1 MPKLFE
7 VTEINGMQL
16 SNRFVRS
23 ATWEGMAE
31 DDGSVTAALV
41 DCMSQLAEG
50 QVGLIISSHAYIK
63 PEGQAGPKQ
72 IGVYKDALINGL
84 KQITQAIQGRGGK
97 IVLQISHSGCSANP
111 KLTGQM
117 PLSPSN
123 VEGTFKSP
131 CKEMTASDIQ
141 ELIEAFGLAAQRAK
155 TAGFDGVQIH
165 AAHGYLIN
173 QFLSPLL
180 NKRTDAY
187 GGSVENRYQIL
198 REVLKKVR
206 SAVGNKFP
214 VLIKLNSQDFMEGG
228 LTLEDSLRIGRL
240 LQEDGIDAIE
250 LSGGTLRS
258 GQFTPSRMGITN
270 EEKEAYF
277 LEAAK
282 VFKQTIKVP
291 LILVGGIRSLPVAER
306 IVGQGW
312 ADYISMSRPFVR
324 EPGLIKRWNSGDLR
338 KASCLSDNQCFGPA
352 MAGEGI
358 YCVVEKKEKQK
369 GTGRSSVNEPMS
381 KQTLY
386 RR

>member
-1 MPKLFE
+1 MSKLFD

-31 DDGSVTAALV
+31 DDGSVTRALV
-41 DCMSQLAEG
+41 DCMSHLAEG

-63 PEGQAGPKQ
+63 PEGQAAPKQ

-84 KQITQAIQGRGGK
+84 RQITQAVQGQGGK
-97 IVLQISHSGCSANP
+97 IVLQMSHSGCLANP

-117 PLSPSN
+117 PLAPSN
-123 VEGTFKSP
+123 VEGISKSP
-131 CKEMTASDIQ
+131 CKEMTAGDIQ
-141 ELIEAFGLAAQRAK
+141 ELIEAFGLAAQRAQK
-155 TAGFDGVQIH
+155 AGFDGVQIH
-165 AAHGYLIN
+165 AAHGYLMN
-173 QFLSPLL
+173 QFLSPLF

-206 SAVGNKFP
+206 STVGNGFP

-228 LTLEDSLRIGRL
+228 LTLEDSLKIGRL

-258 GQFTPSRMGITN
+258 GQLTPSRMGITN

-282 VFKQTIKVP
+282 VFKETIKVP
-291 LILVGGIRSLPVAER
+291 LILVGGIRSLPVADQIIE
-306 IVGQGW
+306 QGW
-312 ADYISMSRPFVR
+312 ADYISMSRPFIR
-324 EPGLIKRWNSGDLR
+324 ESGLIKRWKSGDLR

-369 GTGRSSVNEPMS
+369 GTERS
-381 KQTLY
+381 
-386 RR
+386 

>member
-1 MPKLFE
+1 MSKVFE

-31 DDGSVTAALV
+31 NDGSVTPALV
-41 DCMSQLAEG
+41 DCMTHLAEG

-63 PEGQAGPKQ
+63 PEGQARPKQ

-84 KQITQAIQGRGGK
+84 TQIAQAVHGQGGK
-97 IVLQISHSGCSANP
+97 IVLQMSHSGCLANP

-117 PLSPSN
+117 PLAPSD
-123 VEGTFKSP
+123 VEGISTSS
-131 CKEMTASDIQ
+131 CKEMTVGDIQ

-155 TAGFDGVQIH
+155 KAGFDGVQIH
-165 AAHGYLIN
+165 AAHGYLMS
-173 QFLSPLL
+173 QFLSPLF

-187 GGSVENRYQIL
+187 GGSVENRYKVL

-206 SAVGNKFP
+206 SAVGIGNRFP
-214 VLIKLNSQDFMEGG
+214 VLIKLNSQDFLEGG

-250 LSGGTLRS
+250 LSGGSLRS
-258 GQFTPSRMGITN
+258 GQLTPFRKGITN

-282 VFKQTIKVP
+282 VFKRAIKVP
-291 LILVGGIRSLPVAER
+291 LILVGGIRSLAVAER
-306 IVGQGW
+306 IVEQGW
-312 ADYISMSRPFVR
+312 ADYISMSRPFIR
-324 EPGLIKRWNSGDLR
+324 EPGLIKRWKSGDLR

-352 MAGEGI
+352 AAGEGI
-358 YCVVEKKEKQK
+358 YCVVDKNEKQK
-369 GTGRSSVNEPMS
+369 GTERS
-381 KQTLY
+381 
-386 RR
+386 

>member
-16 SNRFVRS
+16 PNRFVRS

-31 DDGSVTAALV
+31 DDGSVTPALV
-41 DCMSQLAEG
+41 DCMSHLAEG

-63 PEGQAGPKQ
+63 PEGQAGRKQ
-72 IGVYKDALINGL
+72 VGVYKDALINGL
-84 KQITQAIQGRGGK
+84 RQITEAVQGRGGK
-97 IVLQISHSGCSANP
+97 IVLQMSHSGCLANP

-117 PLSPSN
+117 PLAPSN
-123 VEGTFKSP
+123 VERIFKFP
-131 CKEMTASDIQ
+131 CKAMTAGDIQ
-141 ELIEAFGLAAQRAK
+141 ELIDAFGLAAQRAK
-155 TAGFDGVQIH
+155 KAGFDGVQIH

-173 QFLSPLL
+173 QFLSPLF

-187 GGSVENRYQIL
+187 GGSVENRYRIL
-198 REVLKKVR
+198 REVLRKVR
-206 SAVGNKFP
+206 SAVGNGFP

-228 LTLEDSLRIGRL
+228 LTLEDSLKIGRL

-258 GQFTPSRMGITN
+258 GQFTPFRTGITN

-277 LEAAK
+277 LEAARA
-282 VFKQTIKVP
+282 FKETIKVP
-291 LILVGGIRSLPVAER
+291 LILVGGIRSLPVVER
-306 IVGQGW
+306 IIEQGW
-312 ADYISMSRPFVR
+312 ADYISMSRPFIR
-324 EPGLIKRWNSGDLR
+324 EPGLIKRWKSGDLR

-369 GTGRSSVNEPMS
+369 GTGRG
-381 KQTLY
+381 
-386 RR
+386 